1 MANAVQAAV
10 APRVEALA
18 EPLARSLGLELVDV
32 EYLREGP
39 SWILR
44 IFIDKP
50 GGVNLDDCS
59 ALSHALGTALDVDD
73 VVGTAYSL
81 EVSSPGLERP
91 LKKPTDFER
100 FAGKRIKVKTYAPLV
115 PTSAQGPLT
124 PTLSPAGER
133 GQGVGQKNFQGR
145 LIGLKGDQVEL
156 ETDGKPVQIPFT
168 AIAKA
173 HLVAEL

>member
-1 MANAVQAAV
+1 MANAVQEAV
-10 APRVEALA
+10 APRVQALA
-18 EPLARSLGLELVDV
+18 EPLARSLGLELVDI

-59 ALSHALGTALDVDD
+59 AFSHALGPALDVDD
-73 VVGTAYSL
+73 VVGTAYAL

-91 LKKPTDFER
+91 LKKPKDFER
-100 FAGKRIKVKTYAPLV
+100 FAGKRVKVKTFAPL
-115 PTSAQGPLT
+115 PSAAGP
-124 PTLSPAGER
+124 
-133 GQGVGQKNFQGR
+133 GQKSFQGI
-145 LIGLKGDQVEL
+145 LVGLKGDLVEL
-156 ETDGKPVQIPFT
+156 EAEGKPVRIPIS

-173 HLVAEL
+173 HLMVDL

>member
-1 MANAVQAAV
+1 MANAVQEAV
-10 APRVEALA
+10 APRVQALA
-18 EPLARSLGLELVDV
+18 EPLARSLGLELVDI

-59 ALSHALGTALDVDD
+59 TFSHALGPALDVDD

-91 LKKPTDFER
+91 LKKPKDFER
-100 FAGKRIKVKTYAPLV
+100 FAGKRIKVKTFAPLPMPGV
-115 PTSAQGPLT
+115 TAGP
-124 PTLSPAGER
+124 
-133 GQGVGQKNFQGR
+133 GQKNFQGT
-145 LIGLKGDQVEL
+145 LIGLKGDRVEI
-156 ETDGKPVQIPFT
+156 EAEGKPVQIPLN

-173 HLVAEL
+173 HLVADL

>member
-1 MANAVQAAV
+1 MANAVQEAV
-10 APRVEALA
+10 APRVQALA
-18 EPLARSLGLELVDV
+18 EPLARSLGLELVDI

-44 IFIDKP
+44 VFIDKP

-59 ALSHALGTALDVDD
+59 SFSHALGPALDVDD

-91 LKKPTDFER
+91 LKTPKDFER
-100 FAGKRIKVKTYAPLV
+100 FAGKRIKVKTFAPLPMSGV
-115 PTSAQGPLT
+115 AAGP
-124 PTLSPAGER
+124 
-133 GQGVGQKNFQGR
+133 GQKNFQGI
-145 LIGLKGDQVEL
+145 LIGLKGDRVEI
-156 ETDGKPVQIPFT
+156 EAEGKPVQIPLN

-173 HLVAEL
+173 HLVADL

>member
-1 MANAVQAAV
+1 MANAAQEAV
-10 APRVEALA
+10 APRVQALA
-18 EPLARSLGLELVDV
+18 EPLARSLGLELVDI

-59 ALSHALGTALDVDD
+59 SFSHALGPALDVDE

-91 LKKPTDFER
+91 LKKPRDFER
-100 FAGKRIKVKTYAPLV
+100 FAGKRIKVKTFAPL
-115 PTSAQGPLT
+115 PSAAGP
-124 PTLSPAGER
+124 
-133 GQGVGQKNFQGR
+133 GQKNFQGV
-145 LIGLKGDQVEL
+145 LLGLKGDLVEL
-156 ETDGKPVQIPFT
+156 EAEGKPVQIPLS

-173 HLVAEL
+173 HLVVEL

>member
-1 MANAVQAAV
+1 MANAVQEAV
-10 APRVEALA
+10 APRVQALA
-18 EPLARSLGLELVDV
+18 EPLARSLGLELIDI

-44 IFIDKP
+44 VFIDKP

-59 ALSHALGTALDVDD
+59 TFSHALGPALDVDD

-91 LKKPTDFER
+91 LKKPKDFER
-100 FAGKRIKVKTYAPLV
+100 FAGKRIKVKTFAPL
-115 PTSAQGPLT
+115 PAPGATSGP
-124 PTLSPAGER
+124 
-133 GQGVGQKNFQGR
+133 GQKNFQGI
-145 LIGLKGDQVEL
+145 LIGLKGDRVEI
-156 ETDGKPVQIPFT
+156 EADGKPVQIPLT

>member
-10 APRVEALA
+10 APRVEAIA

-39 SWILR
+39 SWIVR
-44 IFIDKP
+44 VFIDKP

-59 ALSHALGTALDVDD
+59 ALSHALGTALDVDE

-91 LKKPTDFER
+91 LKKSADFER
-100 FAGKRIKVKTYAPLV
+100 FAGKRIKVKTFAPLA
-115 PTSAQGPLT
+115 SA
-124 PTLSPAGER
+124 S
-133 GQGVGQKNFQGR
+133 GQKNFQGILR
-145 LIGLKGDQVEL
+145 GLAGDQVEI
-156 ETDGKPVQIPFT
+156 EVDSGRDAGATTKAVRIPLS

-173 HLVAEL
+173 HLVVEI

>member
-1 MANAVQAAV
+1 MANAVQEAV
-10 APRVEALA
+10 APRVQALA
-18 EPLARSLGLELVDV
+18 EPLARSLGLELVDI

-59 ALSHALGTALDVDD
+59 TFSHALGPALDVDD

-81 EVSSPGLERP
+81 EVSSPGLERA
-91 LKKPTDFER
+91 LKKPKDFER
-100 FAGKRIKVKTYAPLV
+100 FAGKRIKVKTFAPL
-115 PTSAQGPLT
+115 PTTGAAAGP
-124 PTLSPAGER
+124 
-133 GQGVGQKNFQGR
+133 GQKNFQGI
-145 LIGLKGDQVEL
+145 LIGLKGDRVEI
-156 ETDGKPVQIPFT
+156 EAEGKPVQIPLN

-173 HLVAEL
+173 HLVADP